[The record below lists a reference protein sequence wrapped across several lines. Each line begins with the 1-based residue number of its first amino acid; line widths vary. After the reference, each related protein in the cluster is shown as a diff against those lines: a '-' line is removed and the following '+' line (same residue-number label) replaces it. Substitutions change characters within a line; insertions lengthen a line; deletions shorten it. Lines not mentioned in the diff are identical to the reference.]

1 MDNDFV
7 VVLIKT
13 DAPKRGLVPE
23 ILECFEREG
32 LSVSEIGTVRFD
44 LEFVKEFYQWP
55 EIEHPKEMGE
65 YMCVT
70 PLPVLIVKGVD
81 AFGRVTTI
89 KQRLR
94 AKYYNSPMQN
104 LLHGSSSA
112 EDAQRE
118 YDLLTARLRV
128 SEKRSGP
135 NLV

>member
-1 MDNDFV
+1 MGNDFAV
-7 VVLIKT
+7 VMIKP

-32 LSVSEIGTVRFD
+32 LNVSEVGAVQFD

-55 EIEHPKEMGE
+55 EIQHPKEMGE
-65 YMCVT
+65 YMCAT
-70 PLPVLIVKGVD
+70 LLPVLIVSGVD
-81 AFGRVTTI
+81 VVGKAMAI

-104 LLHGSSSA
+104 LLHCSSSP

-118 YDLLTARLRV
+118 YDLLAERFCA
-128 SEKRSGP
+128 SKKCPGP
-135 NLV
+135 NPF